1 MRLFA
6 GTPFD
11 RPPVCERCGKLEEE
25 CACPPLPPPKSIVPP
40 EKQTAKLT
48 VEKRKKG
55 KLVTAISGLSAAGND
70 LPALLTRLKSACGAG
85 GALDGDT
92 LEIQGDHR
100 ERLRMLL
107 TTAGF
112 KVRG

>member
-25 CACPPLPPPKSIVPP
+25 CECPPLPVQKVTISPR
-40 EKQTAKLT
+40 KQTVKLSL
-48 VEKRKKG
+48 EKRRKG
-55 KLVTAISGLSAAGND
+55 KLVTAISGLSADAND
-70 LPALLTRLKSACGAG
+70 LATLLTRLKGACGAG
-85 GALDGDT
+85 GSLDGDT

-100 ERLRMLL
+100 DRLRTLL
-107 TTAGF
+107 GEIGY
-112 KVRG
+112 KVL